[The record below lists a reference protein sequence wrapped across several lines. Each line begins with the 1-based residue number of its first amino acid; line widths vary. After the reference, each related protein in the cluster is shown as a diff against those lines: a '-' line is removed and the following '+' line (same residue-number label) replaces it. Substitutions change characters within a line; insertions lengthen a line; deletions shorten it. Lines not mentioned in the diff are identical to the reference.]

1 MGSFR
6 LETVL
11 VGDVVH
17 GVNLSI
23 GAGVRVRAAD
33 DQGGHIVSE
42 VLQLGRLGAVNVVA
56 GFVPAME
63 STTEGE
69 RHSNTN
75 TNQSLENQCT
85 SDDHCHC
92 NALRERH
99 SLEVVSIDTQV
110 IVLVLQ
116 HLSVPLVGGCG
127 KSDGQ
132 NGGKHDGEFHGG
144 RRFFLHYL
152 LQGGNEIQ

>member
-1 MGSFR
+1 MSNTARDMGSFR

-17 GVNLSI
+17 GVDLSI

-42 VLQLGRLGAVNVVA
+42 ALQLGRLGA
-56 GFVPAME
+56 
-63 STTEGE
+63 
-69 RHSNTN
+69 
-75 TNQSLENQCT
+75 
-85 SDDHCHC
+85 
-92 NALRERH
+92 
-99 SLEVVSIDTQV
+99 
-110 IVLVLQ
+110 

-144 RRFFLHYL
+144 RREFFLHYL
-152 LQGGNEIQ
+152 LQDGNEIQWLAGATLDN